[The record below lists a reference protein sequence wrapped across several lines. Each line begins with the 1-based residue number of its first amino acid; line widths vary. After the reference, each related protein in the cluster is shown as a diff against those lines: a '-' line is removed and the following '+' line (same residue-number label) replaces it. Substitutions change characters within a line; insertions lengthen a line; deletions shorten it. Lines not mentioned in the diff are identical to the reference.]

1 MMIGTVVLDP
11 EEDGAEITVL
21 IEEEIEADVQVEET
35 NTIVKIQTFILV
47 VIVEEV
53 EIEMYIEMIEIIIIQ
68 VIEMNIT
75 EA

>member
-1 MMIGTVVLDP
+1 MIGTVVLDP

-35 NTIVKIQTFILV
+35 NIIVKTQTFILV

>member
-21 IEEEIEADVQVEET
+21 IEEEIEADVQVVET

>member
-1 MMIGTVVLDP
+1 MIGTVVLDP

>member
-1 MMIGTVVLDP
+1 MIGTVVLDP

-21 IEEEIEADVQVEET
+21 IEEEIEADVQVVET